1 MRCKTL
7 SSGAASPLHISFTY
21 HTHTLVAPRKLPSHV
36 ARADRVIGIINEF
49 YTPLALNAT
58 VDKFA
63 SAQEL
68 PALRHVA
75 AAYQSN
81 WRFEFGFASCVF
93 ITPDGEHVLGWTGG
107 TAEEREFLE
116 AVVGALERNKILQA
130 AKQKLARGDMSGWR
144 DIGDLVAQVTSEL
157 QKRHSEV
164 LQKAATMGK

>member
-7 SSGAASPLHISFTY
+7 SS
-21 HTHTLVAPRKLPSHV
+21 
-36 ARADRVIGIINEF
+36 DRVIDIINEF

-68 PALRHVA
+68 PAMRHVA
-75 AAYQSN
+75 AVYQSN

-93 ITPDGEHVLGWTGG
+93 LTADGEHVLGWSGG
-107 TAEEREFLE
+107 TTEEREFLD
-116 AVVGALERNKILQA
+116 AVVSALERNKTLQA

-144 DIGDLVAQVTSEL
+144 DMGELVAQVMAEL
-157 QKRHSEV
+157 QKRHVEAM
-164 LQKAATMGK
+164 QKAASIGK